1 MSERMEA
8 VKLRFVKQSNRKL
21 SIYSIICMDVTSNN
35 SKINILSMGSS
46 TIIDI
51 LSINLLFNS
60 LIDISSTH

>member
-60 LIDISSTH
+60 LIDILSTH